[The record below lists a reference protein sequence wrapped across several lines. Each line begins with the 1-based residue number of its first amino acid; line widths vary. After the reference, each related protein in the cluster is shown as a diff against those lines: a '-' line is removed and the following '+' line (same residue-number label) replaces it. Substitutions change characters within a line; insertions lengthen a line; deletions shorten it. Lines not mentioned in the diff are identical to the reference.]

1 MWLFTCRPGQIGALL
16 LFFFRGRLACAP
28 CMCTLASFF
37 KQDCILLGAV
47 ASKKS
52 SAYHG
57 SLADAL
63 VFTQTLAC
71 IKYYLG
77 RTNIMCHG
85 TPFPVFF
92 QTQWG
97 HCVCF
102 LPEVLACCEGSPP
115 PALWVSFLFMPQHS
129 WLHLFLS
136 EHESS
141 CKLAFSSTLNLLLSF
156 HQNDRLGSELRKA
169 WLIPWRLRGLTPS
182 LQQVN
187 SELAV

>member
-1 MWLFTCRPGQIGALL
+1 MSPLPMYPLL
-16 LFFFRGRLACAP
+16 LQYCWTSKCLLCNKRSFTKCGCLPVELDRLEPCCFFFFRGRLACAP

-37 KQDCILLGAV
+37 KQDCILLGTV

-102 LPEVLACCEGSPP
+102 FARGSSL
-115 PALWVSFLFMPQHS
+115 LWKQS
-129 WLHLFLS
+129 
-136 EHESS
+136 SS
-141 CKLAFSSTLNLLLSF
+141 CP
-156 HQNDRLGSELRKA
+156 LGQL
-169 WLIPWRLRGLTPS
+169 S
-182 LQQVN
+182 LQATTF
-187 SELAV
+187 LAPSIP